1 MLVLSYQVMY
11 ENNPGKLSHTCVRER
26 LTKLFTIGLN
36 TARGG
41 VNAAIK
47 FIGKNLILMNAE
59 SFKKNT
65 PYARKCAMGLTKLC
79 SYALF
84 RFS

>member
-1 MLVLSYQVMY
+1 MY
-11 ENNPGKLSHTCVRER
+11 ENNPGKLSHIYVRER
-26 LTKLFTIGLN
+26 PTKLFTIGLN

-47 FIGKNLILMNAE
+47 FFGKNLILMNTE

-65 PYARKCAMGLTKLC
+65 TYARKCAMDLTKLC

>member
-1 MLVLSYQVMY
+1 MLVLSYQVMC
-11 ENNPGKLSHTCVRER
+11 ENNPGKLSHTYVRER
-26 LTKLFTIGLN
+26 PTKLFTIGLN
-36 TARGG
+36 TARDG
-41 VNAAIK
+41 VNTVIK

>member
-1 MLVLSYQVMY
+1 MY
-11 ENNPGKLSHTCVRER
+11 ENNPGKLSHTYVRER
-26 LTKLFTIGLN
+26 PTKLFTIGLN

-47 FIGKNLILMNAE
+47 FIGKNRILMDAE

-65 PYARKCAMGLTKLC
+65 TYAKKCDMGLT
-79 SYALF
+79 
-84 RFS
+84 